1 MASVLDK
8 LEKKETITSYLTS
21 NEVNTLM
28 LKTLQ
33 DKHAV
38 SRLVSALISA
48 INTNPALKSC
58 DPKAI
63 LYAAFKGESLGL
75 LPLPQLGHYYIIPY
89 GRDIQF
95 QMGYKGYIHLAIKS
109 GQFKFINATPIKE
122 GELVSWNKVTEEIQL
137 SLQSDPGAN
146 LTKPTIG
153 YYGSF
158 ELLNGFKKAVY
169 WTVDM
174 IKEHAN
180 KFSKNTSGTFWGKN
194 FDAMGRKTVLKTM
207 LSTYGTLAPAI
218 STAVEYDM
226 QTITPEDID
235 EGQGNNNTN
244 KV

>member
-1 MASVLDK
+1 
-8 LEKKETITSYLTS
+8 
-21 NEVNTLM
+21 
-28 LKTLQ
+28 
-33 DKHAV
+33 
-38 SRLVSALISA
+38 
-48 INTNPALKSC
+48 
-58 DPKAI
+58 
-63 LYAAFKGESLGL
+63 
-75 LPLPQLGHYYIIPY
+75 
-89 GRDIQF
+89 
-95 QMGYKGYIHLAIKS
+95 
-109 GQFKFINATPIKE
+109 
-122 GELVSWNKVTEEIQL
+122 
-137 SLQSDPGAN
+137 
-146 LTKPTIG
+146 
-153 YYGSF
+153 
-158 ELLNGFKKAVY
+158 LNGFKKAVY